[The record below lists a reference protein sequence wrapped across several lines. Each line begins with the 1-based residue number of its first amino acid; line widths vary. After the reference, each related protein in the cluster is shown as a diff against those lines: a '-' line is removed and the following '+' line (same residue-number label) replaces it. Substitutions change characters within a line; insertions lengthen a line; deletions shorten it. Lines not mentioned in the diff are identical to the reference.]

1 MPTLMIYGA
10 NGYSGELIAR
20 EAKKRGFRPIL
31 AGRNEQQ
38 IKSLADFLK
47 FKHRI
52 FDLDQAGQIDLSEV
66 DVVLNC
72 AGPFS
77 KTAAPMIAACLAAKV
92 HYLDITGEISVF
104 AHAHGLDQAAKA
116 AGVVLCPGVGFD
128 VVPTDCVAARLK
140 QALPDAQELVLA
152 FDGQGGM
159 SRGTAKT
166 SVEGLKSG
174 GMIRRDG
181 VLTKVPMA
189 WKSNEFFFDPERK
202 KSAMTI
208 PWGDVYTAFITTAIP
223 NISVYMALPKA
234 SIAGAKRLRWFAP
247 ILGLAPVQAF
257 LKWRIDAR
265 AAGPDEDKR
274 AKTQSV
280 VLGQVRNAAGKTVS
294 ARLIAQN
301 GYALTVDAALLIAQQ
316 VLDGTTKTG
325 YQTPSMLCG
334 AALLERLQNAQL
346 SIGDAVRVW

>member
-1 MPTLMIYGA
+1 MIYGA

-20 EAKKRGFRPIL
+20 ESKKRGFRPIL
-31 AGRNEQQ
+31 AGRNAEQ
-38 IKSLADFLK
+38 IKALAEQLK
-47 FKHRI
+47 FKYRV
-52 FDLDQAGQIDLSEV
+52 FDLAQPAQIDLSGV

-77 KTAAPMIAACLAAKV
+77 KTASAMIAACLKAKV

-104 AHAHGLDQAAKA
+104 AQAHALDQSARD
-116 AGVVLCPGVGFD
+116 AGIVLCPGVGFD
-128 VVPTDCVAARLK
+128 VVPTDCVAALLK

-166 SVEGLKSG
+166 SVEGMKSG

-181 VLTKVPMA
+181 KLTPVPMA
-189 WKSNEFFFDPERK
+189 WKSGEFFFDPQRK

-208 PWGDVYTAFITTAIP
+208 PWGDVYTAFVSTAIP

-257 LKWRIDAR
+257 LKWRISAR
-265 AAGPDEDKR
+265 APGPDENKR
-274 AKTQSV
+274 AKTQSI
-280 VLGQVRNAAGKTVS
+280 VLGEVRNAAGKTVS
-294 ARLIAQN
+294 ARLITQN

-316 VLDGTTKTG
+316 VLDGTDKTG
-325 YQTPSMLCG
+325 YHTPSSLCG
-334 AALLERLQNAQL
+334 TQLLERLQNAQL
-346 SIGDAVRVW
+346 SLGEALKIR